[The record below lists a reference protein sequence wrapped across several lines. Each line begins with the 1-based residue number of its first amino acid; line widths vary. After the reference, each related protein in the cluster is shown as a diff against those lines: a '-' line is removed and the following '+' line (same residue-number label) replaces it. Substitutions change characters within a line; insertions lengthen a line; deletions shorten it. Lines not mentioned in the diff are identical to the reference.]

1 MKEIPLLLSPIS
13 LYTGSDNDHGRPLK
27 SLRLRSSPGRGE
39 DIQSLAVD
47 VDENEVSLNPQ
58 RMKLAYYYAASPVSR
73 VRQSLSLSI
82 RPKLIAFA
90 VAVALI
96 LMLTTTQTLVQTGRI
111 DVASTHAST
120 SGTSGGTT
128 SLRHEDNK
136 AEANVAQGVQNV
148 TIKTVSESDL
158 CTHTQIHKQRNHQH
172 KVVLDRIEIL
182 HNDPGALN
190 TKVLCFIPIISTDH
204 NATALDVMH
213 TWGKRCDKLVF
224 ASNTTDS
231 DIGAV
236 KIDIPKEDWA
246 HLWQKQRET
255 VRHIWQV
262 YGEEYDWF
270 LKADLD
276 TYIIMENLKAYLA
289 SGEIQSKK
297 DQPLILG
304 RRVSRREE
312 KWYQGF
318 DHNKTL
324 VDEFLKTSH
333 NKFQYTMGGAGYVM
347 NQKYMEKFYDSMD
360 EHFCLSSEKEMT
372 FPEDVGINFC
382 MGNIGV
388 YPYNTRDELGR
399 ERFHLRSPEA
409 LFNVDETDKSTWLHK
424 VHRDVGGI
432 KGGNDCCSPV
442 SITFH
447 HVKGQGGA
455 LYDFERMIYC
465 K

>member
-1 MKEIPLLLSPIS
+1 MQPHCALLSEPLFLSKGRKNLAHSLPLTTSTRGRQSTPPPTARKGRCVLSQATTTTTTMKEIPLLLSPIS

-262 YGEEYDWF
+262 YGEE
-270 LKADLD
+270 
-276 TYIIMENLKAYLA
+276 
-289 SGEIQSKK
+289 
-297 DQPLILG
+297 
-304 RRVSRREE
+304 
-312 KWYQGF
+312 
-318 DHNKTL
+318 
-324 VDEFLKTSH
+324 
-333 NKFQYTMGGAGYVM
+333 
-347 NQKYMEKFYDSMD
+347 
-360 EHFCLSSEKEMT
+360 
-372 FPEDVGINFC
+372 
-382 MGNIGV
+382 
-388 YPYNTRDELGR
+388 
-399 ERFHLRSPEA
+399 
-409 LFNVDETDKSTWLHK
+409 
-424 VHRDVGGI
+424 
-432 KGGNDCCSPV
+432 
-442 SITFH
+442 
-447 HVKGQGGA
+447 
-455 LYDFERMIYC
+455 
-465 K
+465 

>member
-1 MKEIPLLLSPIS
+1 MLI
-13 LYTGSDNDHGRPLK
+13 NDHCRPLK
-27 SLRLRSSPGRGE
+27 SLHLRYSRGRGE
-39 DIQSLAVD
+39 EIVTSSAD
-47 VDENEVSLNPQ
+47 VDDNDVSSHLQ
-58 RMKLAYYYAASPVSR
+58 RKKLAYYYSDLVSR
-73 VRQSLSLSI
+73 VRQSLSPFI
-82 RPKLIAFA
+82 RPKLIAISLA
-90 VAVALI
+90 
-96 LMLTTTQTLVQTGRI
+96 LMLMLSSQILVQMGRI
-111 DVASTHAST
+111 NSSLAST
-120 SGTSGGTT
+120 SPSGGDSTY
-128 SLRHEDNK
+128 LRHEVHKADANK
-136 AEANVAQGVQNV
+136 TKGVQNV
-148 TIKTVSESDL
+148 TTKTVLESDL
-158 CTHTQIHKQRNHQH
+158 CAKNKQGNQQH

-182 HNDPGALN
+182 PNDSEALN
-190 TKVLCFIPIISTDH
+190 TRVLCFIPIISTDH
-204 NATALDVMH
+204 NARALDVMQ

-224 ASNTTDS
+224 ASNATDS

-236 KIDIPKEDWA
+236 KVDIPTEDWA

-255 VRHIWQV
+255 MRHIWQV

-276 TYIIMENLKAYLA
+276 TYVIVENLKAYLA
-289 SGEIQSKK
+289 SEEIQSKK

-333 NKFQYTMGGAGYVM
+333 NKFHYTMGGAGYVM

-360 EHFCLSSEKEMT
+360 EHFCLSSEQEMT

-399 ERFHLRSPEA
+399 ERFHLRTPEA
-409 LFNVDETDKSTWLHK
+409 LFNVDGTDESAWLYK

-432 KGGNDCCSPV
+432 KGGADCCSPA

-447 HVKGQGGA
+447 HIKGQGA

-465 K
+465 NERKSE

>member
-1 MKEIPLLLSPIS
+1 MIMAGPVEAL
-13 LYTGSDNDHGRPLK
+13 H
-27 SLRLRSSPGRGE
+27 LRSSRGRGE
-39 DIQSLAVD
+39 EMQGLVVD
-47 VDENEVSLNPQ
+47 VDENSSHLQ
-58 RMKLAYYYAASPVSR
+58 RKKLASYYSTLVSR
-73 VRQSLSLSI
+73 GRQSLPSSFRL
-82 RPKLIAFA
+82 KLIVLAA
-90 VAVALI
+90 VVMTI
-96 LMLTTTQTLVQTGRI
+96 LTTPTLIHLGKIELAVT
-111 DVASTHAST
+111 ST
-120 SGTSGGTT
+120 SKSGSIISGGTT
-128 SLRHEDNK
+128 YLRHEDHIHTTN
-136 AEANVAQGVQNV
+136 EAADVQNV
-148 TIKTVSESDL
+148 TSNTVSESDI
-158 CTHTQIHKQRNHQH
+158 CTKKVRKQRNQQH

-182 HNDPGALN
+182 PNDSNALN

-204 NATALDVMH
+204 NATAMDVMH

-224 ASNTTDS
+224 ASNATDS
-231 DIGAV
+231 DIGAIKV
-236 KIDIPKEDWA
+236 DIPTEDWA

-255 VRHIWQV
+255 MRHIWQE
-262 YGEEYDWF
+262 YGKEYDWF

-276 TYIIMENLKAYLA
+276 TYVIMENLKAYLA
-289 SGEIQSKK
+289 SEEIQSKK

-333 NKFQYTMGGAGYVM
+333 NKFHYTMGGAGYVM
-347 NQKYMEKFYDSMD
+347 NQKYMETFYESMD
-360 EHFCLSSEKEMT
+360 EQFCLSSEQEMT

-382 MGNIGV
+382 MGNLGIL
-388 YPYNTRDELGR
+388 PYNTRDELGR

-409 LFNVDETDKSTWLHK
+409 LFNVDGTDKSAWLYK

-432 KGGNDCCSPV
+432 QGGNDCCSPA

-447 HVKGQGGA
+447 HVKGPGA

>member
-1 MKEIPLLLSPIS
+1 MQNW
-13 LYTGSDNDHGRPLK
+13 T
-27 SLRLRSSPGRGE
+27 
-39 DIQSLAVD
+39 VD
-47 VDENEVSLNPQ
+47 KNEVSSHLHS
-58 RMKLAYYYAASPVSR
+58 LSYSSAVVSR
-73 VRQSLSLSI
+73 VRSSI
-82 RPKLIAFA
+82 RPKLVVFG
-90 VAVALI
+90 VVLM
-96 LMLTTTQTLVQTGRI
+96 LMLTVTQIRVQMGRI
-111 DVASTHAST
+111 DLTVKST
-120 SGTSGGTT
+120 SARGTSETT
-128 SLRHEDNK
+128 YLRHEDH
-136 AEANVAQGVQNV
+136 EADTNEAHVAQNATV
-148 TIKTVSESDL
+148 KTVPESDV
-158 CTHTQIHKQRNHQH
+158 CTKTKRKNQNRQH

-182 HNDPGALN
+182 PNDSDALN
-190 TKVLCFIPIISTDH
+190 AKVLCFIPIISTDH
-204 NATALDVMH
+204 NARALDVMN

-224 ASNTTDS
+224 ASNATDS
-231 DIGAV
+231 NIGAV
-236 KIDIPKEDWA
+236 KVDVSTEDWA
-246 HLWQKQRET
+246 HLWEKQRET
-255 VRHIWQV
+255 MRHIWQV

-276 TYIIMENLKAYLA
+276 TYVIVENLKAYLA
-289 SGEIQSKK
+289 SEEIQSKK
-297 DQPLILG
+297 DEPLILG

-333 NKFQYTMGGAGYVM
+333 NKFHYTMGGAGYVM
-347 NQKYMEKFYDSMD
+347 NHKYMEKFYDVMD
-360 EHFCLSSEKEMT
+360 KHFCLSSEKEMT

-409 LFNVDETDKSTWLHK
+409 LFNVDGTDKSAWLYK

-432 KGGNDCCSPV
+432 KGGVDCCSPA

-447 HVKGQGGA
+447 HVKGPGA

>member
-1 MKEIPLLLSPIS
+1 MLI
-13 LYTGSDNDHGRPLK
+13 NDHCRPLK
-27 SLRLRSSPGRGE
+27 SLHLRYSRGRGE
-39 DIQSLAVD
+39 EIVTSSAD
-47 VDENEVSLNPQ
+47 VDDNDVSSHLQ
-58 RMKLAYYYAASPVSR
+58 RKKLAYYYSDLVSR
-73 VRQSLSLSI
+73 VRQSLSPFI
-82 RPKLIAFA
+82 RPKLIAISLA
-90 VAVALI
+90 
-96 LMLTTTQTLVQTGRI
+96 LMLMLSSQILVQMGRI
-111 DVASTHAST
+111 NSSLAST
-120 SGTSGGTT
+120 SPSGGDSTY
-128 SLRHEDNK
+128 LRHEVHKADANK
-136 AEANVAQGVQNV
+136 TKGVQNV
-148 TIKTVSESDL
+148 TTKTVLESDL
-158 CTHTQIHKQRNHQH
+158 CAKNKQGNQQH

-182 HNDPGALN
+182 PNDSEALN
-190 TKVLCFIPIISTDH
+190 TRVLCFIPIISTDH
-204 NATALDVMH
+204 NARALDVMQ

-224 ASNTTDS
+224 ASNATDS

-236 KIDIPKEDWA
+236 KVDIPTEDWA

-255 VRHIWQV
+255 MRHIWQV

-276 TYIIMENLKAYLA
+276 TYVIVENLKAYLA
-289 SGEIQSKK
+289 SEEIQSKK

-333 NKFQYTMGGAGYVM
+333 NKFHYTMGGAGYVM

-360 EHFCLSSEKEMT
+360 EHFCLSSEQEMT

-399 ERFHLRSPEA
+399 ERFHLRTPEA
-409 LFNVDETDKSTWLHK
+409 LFNVDGTDESAWLYK

-432 KGGNDCCSPV
+432 KGGADCCSPA

-447 HVKGQGGA
+447 HVKGQGA

-465 K
+465 NQRKSE

>member
-1 MKEIPLLLSPIS
+1 MTSS
-13 LYTGSDNDHGRPLK
+13 ADVDDNDV
-27 SLRLRSSPGRGE
+27 SSY
-39 DIQSLAVD
+39 L
-47 VDENEVSLNPQ
+47 Q
-58 RMKLAYYYAASPVSR
+58 RKKLAYYYSDLVSR
-73 VRQSLSLSI
+73 VRQSLSPFI
-82 RPKLIAFA
+82 RPKLIAISLA
-90 VAVALI
+90 
-96 LMLTTTQTLVQTGRI
+96 LMLMLSSQILVQMGRI
-111 DVASTHAST
+111 NLSLAST
-120 SGTSGGTT
+120 SPSGGDSTY
-128 SLRHEDNK
+128 LRHEVHKADANK
-136 AEANVAQGVQNV
+136 TKGVQNV
-148 TIKTVSESDL
+148 TTKTVLESDL
-158 CTHTQIHKQRNHQH
+158 CAKNKQGNQQH

-182 HNDPGALN
+182 PNDSEALN
-190 TKVLCFIPIISTDH
+190 TRVLCFIPIISTDH
-204 NATALDVMH
+204 NARALDVMQ
-213 TWGKRCDKLVF
+213 TLGKRCDKLVF
-224 ASNTTDS
+224 ASNATDS

-236 KIDIPKEDWA
+236 KVDIPTEDWA

-255 VRHIWQV
+255 MRHIWQV

-276 TYIIMENLKAYLA
+276 TYVIVENLKAYLA
-289 SGEIQSKK
+289 SEEIQSKK

-333 NKFQYTMGGAGYVM
+333 NKFHYTMGGAGYVM

-360 EHFCLSSEKEMT
+360 EHFCLSSEQEMT

-399 ERFHLRSPEA
+399 ERFHLRTPEA
-409 LFNVDETDKSTWLHK
+409 LFNVDGTDESAWLYK

-432 KGGNDCCSPV
+432 KGGADCCSPA

-447 HVKGQGGA
+447 HVKSQGA

-465 K
+465 NERKSE